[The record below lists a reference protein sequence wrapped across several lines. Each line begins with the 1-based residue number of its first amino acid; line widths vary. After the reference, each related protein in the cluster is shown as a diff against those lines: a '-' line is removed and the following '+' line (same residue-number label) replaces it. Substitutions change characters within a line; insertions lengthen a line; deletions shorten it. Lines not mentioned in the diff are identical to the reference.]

1 MALSRPCLCLV
12 LTSWEI
18 VPAAPAQRSWFLI
31 FGQKLPVP
39 VSALALLL
47 WPGWLRFFWISSL
60 PWRLFTVFFMNFLTL
75 VVLTK
80 DIWVSTFHG
89 FHYYKLEID
98 LSGLTN
104 FHVRS
109 LLFLQFFDKGQFDV
123 FSLKS
128 SLFDWNWKFVSD
140 NSESAV
146 WFVRQDRDGMY
157 VFIFKTNFS
166 IWTQSELCHLR
177 VKVLSWLCS
186 EFESQFKIKT
196 KQRKME
202 KNQKDVDSTYS
213 LFWNPDSCFVHAWSK
228 AKWLQEVIHR
238 EKL

>member
-1 MALSRPCLCLV
+1 
-12 LTSWEI
+12 
-18 VPAAPAQRSWFLI
+18 
-31 FGQKLPVP
+31 
-39 VSALALLL
+39 
-47 WPGWLRFFWISSL
+47 
-60 PWRLFTVFFMNFLTL
+60 MNFLTL

-80 DIWVSTFHG
+80 NIWVSTFHG

-157 VFIFKTNFS
+157 VFIFKTSFS

-228 AKWLQEVIHR
+228 AKWLQDSRSDSSGKTVKVAWHNANVARIPTLIYQYLR
-238 EKL
+238 NGAKNLLDSRYSLSLFII